1 MTAAWKTLIQNH
13 RYSIQSSKVYKS
25 AVRQRGKKYELQL
38 EFEDSKQLKETN
50 IKVTNI
56 KPKFFRFFNLSCWV
70 AVACSLN
77 IQEASLCYN
86 NISPALWSVFDFI
99 GMATGLQRQ
108 KLWGNGLDRKEKR
121 DMLGKTDGLT
131 GC

>member
-56 KPKFFRFFNLSCWV
+56 KPKFFRFFNLSC
-70 AVACSLN
+70 
-77 IQEASLCYN
+77 
-86 NISPALWSVFDFI
+86 
-99 GMATGLQRQ
+99 
-108 KLWGNGLDRKEKR
+108 
-121 DMLGKTDGLT
+121 
-131 GC
+131 